1 LLLLTRSNPGCRA
14 GGPATIN
21 IHYLQEK
28 EEGMLNSLLLMPIEK
43 KNSSKG
49 TAIASIAKATEARKI
64 AATQDMNSENHRF
77 HE

>member
-1 LLLLTRSNPGCRA
+1 
-14 GGPATIN
+14 
-21 IHYLQEK
+21 
-28 EEGMLNSLLLMPIEK
+28 MLNSLLLMPIEK